1 MNDPL
6 RRRVLEVAKLLAS
19 EEQERLA
26 AWGTFAEVEARPPPC
41 WTSFPRYPEVRV
53 DKFDRR
59 IVLIQL
65 TQQRAHRKAHKAV
78 AVIQSQKVH

>member
-26 AWGTFAEVEARPPPC
+26 AWGAFAETEDLTAEIGDELTRQLACVELSGGLRG
-41 WTSFPRYPEVRV
+41 
-53 DKFDRR
+53 
-59 IVLIQL
+59 
-65 TQQRAHRKAHKAV
+65 
-78 AVIQSQKVH
+78 